1 MVSSRLILCAKSVVH
16 DKTKNTLSVDTILEN
31 VASLTYPAEVAQM
44 DFLIVLDKE
53 PTDPDS
59 YDCVLQ
65 ISVDDSDIIKLDC
78 TVNFS
83 GQQKTR
89 YVERIYN
96 YTIPRSGNL
105 KFTFLLN
112 DKCLDEYVV
121 KAEVIET

>member
-16 DKTKNTLSVDTILEN
+16 DNTKNTLSVDTILEN
-31 VASLTYPAEVAQM
+31 VASLTYPVEVAQM

-59 YDCVLQ
+59 YDCVLR
-65 ISVDDSDIIKLDC
+65 ISVDDSNIIDVDA

-89 YVERIYN
+89 LVERIYN
-96 YTIPRSGNL
+96 YTIPRPGNL
-105 KFTFLLN
+105 KFIFFLN
-112 DKCLDEYVV
+112 EKCLDEYVV